1 MSPPS
6 KVSSILEFVDISPY
20 NRKDAEAL
28 LKSFVTLK
36 DEKKNTRSE
45 TIQKLFP
52 LVFRENASV
61 ETTPDFEELKKSPW
75 YWRQCEKGL
84 FKLIN

>member
-6 KVSSILEFVDISPY
+6 TVSSILELVNIPSN

-28 LKSFVTLK
+28 LNNFVALK
-36 DEKKNTRSE
+36 EDEKKNTRSA

-52 LVFRENASV
+52 LVFGENASV
-61 ETTPDFEELKKSPW
+61 ENSPNFEELKKSPW
-75 YWRQCEKGL
+75 YLSSVE
-84 FKLIN
+84 

>member
-6 KVSSILEFVDISPY
+6 TVSSILDLVDIPSN

-28 LKSFVTLK
+28 LNIFITLK
-36 DEKKNTRSE
+36 EDEKKNTRSA

-52 LVFRENASV
+52 LVFGENASV
-61 ETTPDFEELKKSPW
+61 ETSPNFEELKKSPW
-75 YWRQCEKGL
+75 YLRSVE
-84 FKLIN
+84 